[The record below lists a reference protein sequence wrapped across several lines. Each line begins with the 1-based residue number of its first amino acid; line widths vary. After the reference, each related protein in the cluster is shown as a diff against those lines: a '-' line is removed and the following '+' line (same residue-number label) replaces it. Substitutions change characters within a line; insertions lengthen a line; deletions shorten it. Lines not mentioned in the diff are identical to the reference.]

1 MLKYARIDTHHLIDI
16 YHDMKSELIS
26 KSNENLNL
34 LKAVYEQSNH
44 ICKQRHEKQAF
55 HPEQSFLEKMQKMN
69 LNSLNSRQ
77 SYAFKE
83 IFNWR
88 NQMARQED
96 ESEMFVLKDHELI
109 SICSNLPR
117 ELQGILALCNP
128 VPPLVRQNLVI
139 LHEFI
144 LKAREQPLGVN
155 LKHDKGGQVMIKPI
169 ATSEAILENPL
180 RSPLDTCHLD
190 NNDPSIIVDQLPC
203 LISKEEQK
211 RFLGKLPINKETN
224 DIVVVQD
231 EEINKL
237 VVKEPQVGVF
247 VDKVFI
253 KGISPKINIS
263 CVSPFDR
270 YEKTKTMMEEAILTN
285 ENKTDEDRIKSIQEH
300 FSKLTQITPQD
311 LQSEKSETKKEDI
324 AADIQESSGSED
336 DEAELDHF
344 DPDPSSISDD
354 QIKKANK
361 RPAKQV
367 ENDENIGKKSKLQ
380 VENVDFS
387 QYSAGV
393 NPKTKSYDPSKN
405 QFRGSKNSN
414 ASKAKQRYK
423 KSGSFSGKSVTYKK

>member
-1 MLKYARIDTHHLIDI
+1 
-16 YHDMKSELIS
+16 MKAELIS

-55 HPEQSFLEKMQKMN
+55 HPDQSFLEKMQKMN
-69 LNSLNSRQ
+69 LNSFNSRQ

-88 NQMARQED
+88 NRMARQED
-96 ESEMFVLKDHELI
+96 ESEMFILKDHELI
-109 SICSNLPR
+109 SISSNLPR

-155 LKHDKGGQVMIKPI
+155 VKHTLTGDQVMIKPI
-169 ATSEAILENPL
+169 ATSESILENPL

-190 NNDPSIIVDQLPC
+190 NDNPSIIVDQLPC
-203 LISKEEQK
+203 LISKEDQK
-211 RFLGKLPINKETN
+211 KFHGKIPIACKETN
-224 DIVVVQD
+224 DVVLQDGEEEEVNKVVVM
-231 EEINKL
+231 
-237 VVKEPQVGVF
+237 EPQVGVF
-247 VDKVFI
+247 ADKVFI

-270 YEKTKTMMEEAILTN
+270 YEKTKSMMEQAMLTQT
-285 ENKTDEDRIKSIQEH
+285 EDKTDEDRIKSIQEH
-300 FSKLTQITPQD
+300 FSKLTQITPHD
-311 LQSEKSETKKEDI
+311 LQSDKSVTKKEDI
-324 AADIQESSGSED
+324 SAVDIQESSGSED
-336 DEAELDHF
+336 ETELDHF
-344 DPDPSSISDD
+344 DPDPSSMADD
-354 QIKKANK
+354 QIKIKTNK
-361 RPAKQV
+361 RPATKQV
-367 ENDENIGKKSKLQ
+367 ENNENDDSKKSKIQ

-387 QYSAGV
+387 QYSKGV

-405 QFRGSKNSN
+405 QFRGSKNRN
-414 ASKAKQRYK
+414 AGKAKQRYK